1 MKKRLIAALC
11 LLLCT
16 LLSGVIGYSVGNAEY
31 QSRIDA
37 LSDQAGFDPNNP
49 PLIADAD
56 TAAAR
61 AEAYYREII
70 DPDGSDPRLAFF
82 VTFYPQSKTWNVCLS
97 PEDYVL
103 KQREGSIDYMMVGD
117 SYDMEIL
124 AEDGTILRAQFSE

>member
-1 MKKRLIAALC
+1 MRKRLIAVLCIILAAL
-11 LLLCT
+11 LGGSAGYL
-16 LLSGVIGYSVGNAEY
+16 IGKAEY

-49 PLIADAD
+49 PLIADAEI
-56 TAAAR
+56 AAAF
-61 AEAYYREII
+61 AEAYYREHV

-82 VTFYPQSKTWNVCLS
+82 VTFYPQGKTWNVCLS

-103 KQREGSIDYMMVGD
+103 KRREGSIDYMMVGD

-124 AEDGTILRAQFSE
+124 AEDGTILSAQFGE